1 MSDICNFIPDDPSCQ
16 PEPEPVPA
24 GGDEKMMDDDMD
36 MDMDESME
44 KEMMKAQ
51 IAYLMIPLM
60 IIVQNAAW

>member
-1 MSDICNFIPDDPSCQ
+1 MSDLCAFVPDDPSCQ
-16 PEPEPVPA
+16 PEPAAPT
-24 GGDEKMMDDDMD
+24 GGDEKMVDDDMD